1 MPYPIFDVTKSTI
14 DRPEALGTKEKFW
27 LVPSAETGLT
37 VTSYLFK
44 IGRPHT
50 GENWSEK
57 VCCEILR
64 TVDVPCAAYDFA
76 VHGGD
81 AGVISKQFVPV
92 NGQFV
97 PANMLLEGAVKGY
110 DGQLR
115 FRQRKYQLS
124 TSLNLIKLR
133 SIGLPHWTPANFTAL
148 SAVEMFVGYLV
159 FDVLVSNTDR
169 HHENWGV
176 VVDYSDRYS
185 PSYRLAPTFDHA
197 SSLGRNENDAA
208 RTRRLTTRDERDT
221 VEAYASRA
229 RSAFYGS
236 ATSNQTLRQTE
247 VLENLIRSVPEAT
260 RHWATVFS
268 TIPQNVYEDIFARIE
283 PKLISKQAT
292 DFALR
297 MLHANSATLRSVI

>member
-1 MPYPIFDVTKSTI
+1 
-14 DRPEALGTKEKFW
+14 
-27 LVPSAETGLT
+27 
-37 VTSYLFK
+37 
-44 IGRPHT
+44 
-50 GENWSEK
+50 
-57 VCCEILR
+57 
-64 TVDVPCAAYDFA
+64 
-76 VHGGD
+76 
-81 AGVISKQFVPV
+81 
-92 NGQFV
+92 
-97 PANMLLEGAVKGY
+97 VKGY

-133 SIGLPHWTPANFTAL
+133 SIGPPHWTPAKFDTL
-148 SAVEMFVGYLV
+148 SAVDIFVGYLV

-176 VVDYSDRYS
+176 VVDYSDRYN
-185 PSYRLAPTFDHA
+185 PSYNLAPTFDHA
-197 SSLGRNENDAA
+197 SSLGRNETDEKRA
-208 RTRRLTTRDERDT
+208 RRLTTKDGRDT

-247 VLENLIRSVPEAT
+247 VLESLIRTAPDTT
-260 RHWATVFS
+260 RYWATVFS
-268 TIPQNVYEDIFARIE
+268 GIPQNVYEDIFGRIE

-297 MLHANSATLRSVI
+297 MLHANSATIRSAI